1 MCTELLLAPND
12 LKKLHEFEE
21 KCVAGY
27 FRDKKE
33 SQQDTQINR
42 IRSTADKWVHLP
54 NLFWMQQEITSF
66 VFQLIYQS
74 IELCKKKYMHLN
86 FHLK

>member
-33 SQQDTQINR
+33 SQQGSEINR
-42 IRSTADKWVHLP
+42 IRSAADKWVHLP
-54 NLFWMQQEITSF
+54 NLIWMQLEITSF

-74 IELCKKKYMHLN
+74 IELCK
-86 FHLK
+86 